1 MALPS
6 DATWWAQRLP
16 GNEPGATECDYVVAV
31 HTAVTVYGDHYAA
44 VGTDEIRRW
53 LPPRVQ
59 IEEIGDSDR
68 YRVYHAIGTN
78 SRGIH

>member
-1 MALPS
+1 
-6 DATWWAQRLP
+6 
-16 GNEPGATECDYVVAV
+16 
-31 HTAVTVYGDHYAA
+31 
-44 VGTDEIRRW
+44 
-53 LPPRVQ
+53 VQ